1 MERLIVRGSWGWI
14 GELTEVRIKK
24 AGRAS
29 FSSAYVSVSWHQV
42 DAESFRR
49 HRGLVAI
56 FHHPLHGLKNNKPAS
71 MRL

>member
-14 GELTEVRIKK
+14 RELIEVRIKK
-24 AGRAS
+24 TGRAS
-29 FSSAYVSVSWHQV
+29 FSSAYVSVSWHQA

-56 FHHPLHGLKNNKPAS
+56 FHHPLHRQTKSDLAY